1 MRLSTHTIQPRSIT
15 SPTSPKAHGSDAP
28 ALFSC
33 VRTARKYSRNHFVTK
48 SRRRLS
54 FSVIFGRSD
63 LISLSRDARNAVSW
77 PLCCNKGHKVN
88 ACRRERGR
96 RTIKTRFDE
105 RVSKPTQ
112 GRSRFGRQ
120 VIVARNFILLLA
132 LLFIL
137 TLDKINHGAGLFAQS
152 LLSMQDEWLGGRG
165 GRIGSIRG
173 PHVTFG
179 RHSRRSRNL
188 FRV

>member
-1 MRLSTHTIQPRSIT
+1 MRLSTHTIQLRSIT

-63 LISLSRDARNAVSW
+63 LISLSRDARNAAS
-77 PLCCNKGHKVN
+77 CDSKGHKGC
-88 ACRRERGR
+88 ACKEGRGL
-96 RTIKTRFDE
+96 RTIKTGFDE

-112 GRSRFGRQ
+112 RRSRFGRQ
-120 VIVARNFILLLA
+120 VIVARNFVLLLP

-137 TLDKINHGAGLFAQS
+137 TLDKIDHRARLFAQS
-152 LLSMQDEWLGGRG
+152 LLSM
-165 GRIGSIRG
+165 
-173 PHVTFG
+173 
-179 RHSRRSRNL
+179 
-188 FRV
+188 